1 MRKKNGVNIMLF
13 VIIIILIG
21 ILSCSKGPKNQ
32 TAGILLQTDRDFS
45 AMSVKEGRHKA
56 FLYYIADDGVILRN
70 NSYPVKSKKILEEQ
84 FAGKSDSSFVLSWVP
99 LYEKVSESGDIG
111 YTYGIRTN
119 STKST
124 GEITK
129 GTYLTIWQKQ
139 IDGNWKFVLHT
150 DNQGLSESVE

>member
-70 NSYPVKSKKILEEQ
+70 NSYPVKSKKTLEEQ

-129 GTYLTIWQKQ
+129 GTYVTIWQKQ

-150 DNQGLSESVE
+150 DNQGLSESAE